1 MAVLTEEQTMLR
13 DAARS
18 WAQESSPVTVFRKLR
33 DDKVAGANIE
43 KRERETWKEMA
54 DMGWAGIVIPEAYGG
69 VGMGYQTLGLVLEET
84 GRTLTASA
92 LISTALC
99 AASALVLGG
108 TEQQKQ
114 TWLTKIASG
123 DAIGT
128 LAIDEGHHHD
138 PHHVKLEAKRDG
150 EGWKL
155 NGTKRFVLDGGL
167 ADFFIV
173 SAKTSG
179 GITLFL
185 VAANTSGVSKQ
196 ALTMADSRGMADVS
210 FDNVK
215 VGNADVVG
223 VVDQGSKV
231 LDATLDR
238 ARAGL
243 AAEMLGTATQAFETT
258 LEYLKVRTQFGK
270 LIGTFQ
276 ALQHRAGKMFVD
288 LELGRSCVEA
298 ALTALDENAENTSTL
313 VSLAKARMSDTIH
326 LVTNEMVQ
334 MHGGIGMTD
343 EHDAGLYIKR
353 ARVAEATFGSAGFH
367 RDLYARA
374 MGF

>member
-1 MAVLTEEQTMLR
+1 MAVLTDEQTMLR

-18 WAQESSPVTVFRKLR
+18 WSQESSPVTVLR
-33 DDKVAGANIE
+33 AARDKNIAGGF
-43 KRERETWKEMA
+43 KRAAWKEMA

-99 AASALVLGG
+99 AATALVRGG

-114 TWLTKIASG
+114 HWLTKIASG

-128 LAIDEGHHHD
+128 LVIDESHHHD
-138 PHHVKLEAKRDG
+138 PSNVQLEAKRAG
-150 EGWKL
+150 EGWQL
-155 NGTKRFVLDGGL
+155 NGRKRFVLDGGI

-173 SAKTSG
+173 STKTAG
-179 GITLFL
+179 GITLF
-185 VAANTSGVSKQ
+185 VVPATAAGINKQ
-196 ALTMADSRGMADVS
+196 VLSMADSRGMADVT
-210 FDNVK
+210 FENVK
-215 VGNADVVG
+215 VSASDVLG
-223 VVDQGSKV
+223 QIDQGMKI
-231 LDATLDR
+231 LEPTLDC

-243 AAEMLGTATQAFETT
+243 AAEMLGSATQAFETT
-258 LEYLKVRTQFGK
+258 MEYLKVRSQFGK

-288 LELGRSCVEA
+288 LEMGRSCVEA
-298 ALTALDENAENTSTL
+298 ALKAIDDNASDAAVL
-313 VSLAKARMSDTIH
+313 VSLAKARMSDTFH
-326 LVTNEMVQ
+326 LVSNEMVQ

-343 EHDAGLYIKR
+343 VHDAGLYMKR

-367 RDLYARA
+367 RDRYARA

>member
-18 WAQESSPVTVFRKLR
+18 WAQESAPVAVFRKLR
-33 DDKVAGANIE
+33 DAKVPGGF
-43 KRERETWKEMA
+43 KRETWKEMA
-54 DMGWAGIVIPEAYGG
+54 DMGWTGIVIPEAYGG

-92 LISTALC
+92 LVSTALC
-99 AASALVLGG
+99 TATALVFGG
-108 TEQQKQ
+108 SEQQKQ

-123 DAIGT
+123 DAIGA
-128 LAIDEGHHHD
+128 LALDESNHHD
-138 PHHVKLEAKRDG
+138 PSHVKLDAKRDG
-150 EGWKL
+150 AGWKL

-173 SAKTSG
+173 SAQTTG
-179 GITLFL
+179 GITLFA
-185 VAANTSGVSKQ
+185 VAANSSGITRQ
-196 ALTMADSRGMADVS
+196 ALSMADSRGMADVA
-210 FDNVK
+210 FANVK
-215 VGNADVVG
+215 VDTADIVG
-223 VVDQGSKV
+223 QVDQGLKV
-231 LDATLDR
+231 LEPTLDC

-243 AAEMLGTATQAFETT
+243 TAEMLGTATQAFETT

-270 LIGTFQ
+270 LIGSFQ

-298 ALTALDENAENTSTL
+298 ALKAIDESAPNAATL
-313 VSLAKARMSDTIH
+313 VSLAKARMGDTLH

-343 EHDAGLYIKR
+343 AHDAGLYIKR
-353 ARVAEATFGSAGFH
+353 ARVAEATFGSAAFH
-367 RDLYARA
+367 RDRYARA
-374 MGF
+374 LGF

>member
-33 DDKVAGANIE
+33 DDKTPGGF
-43 KRERETWKEMA
+43 KRDTWKEMA
-54 DMGWAGIVIPEAYGG
+54 DLGWTGIIIPETYGG

-92 LISTALC
+92 LISTSLC

-114 TWLTKIASG
+114 MWLTKIASG

-128 LAIDEGHHHD
+128 LAIDENHHHN
-138 PHHVKLEAKRDG
+138 PPAVKVEARRDG
-150 EGWKL
+150 SDWRL
-155 NGTKRFVLDGGL
+155 SGTKRFVLDGGL

-173 SAKTSG
+173 SAKTPN

-185 VAANTSGVSKQ
+185 VAGHASGITRQ
-196 ALTMADSRGMADVS
+196 PLEMADSRGMADVT

-215 VGNADVVG
+215 VSDADVVG
-223 VVDQGSKV
+223 AVDQGMKV
-231 LDATLDR
+231 LAPTLDR
-238 ARAGL
+238 ACAGL
-243 AAEMLGTATQAFETT
+243 AAEMLGTASQAFETT

-276 ALQHRAGKMFVD
+276 SLQHRAGKMFVD
-288 LELGRSCVEA
+288 LELSRSCVEA
-298 ALTALDENAENTSTL
+298 ALKAIDDNAEDASTL
-313 VSLAKARMSDTIH
+313 ASLAKARMSDAIH

-343 EHDAGLYIKR
+343 AHDAGLYIKR
-353 ARVAEATFGSAGFH
+353 ARVAEATFGSAGYH
-367 RDLYARA
+367 RDRYARA
-374 MGF
+374 MGY

>member
-33 DDKVAGANIE
+33 DANVPGGF
-43 KRERETWKEMA
+43 KRETWKEMA
-54 DMGWAGIVIPEAYGG
+54 DMGWTGIVIPEAYGG

-99 AASALVLGG
+99 TASALVIGG

-123 DAIGT
+123 DAIGA
-128 LAIDEGHHHD
+128 LAIDEGPHHD
-138 PHHVKLEAKRDG
+138 PHRVEFEATRDG

-155 NGTKRFVLDGGL
+155 NGTKRFVIDGGL

-185 VAANTSGVSKQ
+185 VTGHASGITRQPLS
-196 ALTMADSRGMADVS
+196 MADSRGMADVT

-215 VGNADVVG
+215 VTAADVVG
-223 VVDQGSKV
+223 QVDQGLKV
-231 LDATLDR
+231 LDPTLDR

-243 AAEMLGTATQAFETT
+243 SAEMLGAATQAFEVT
-258 LEYLKVRTQFGK
+258 LEYLKTRTQFGK

-298 ALTALDENAENTSTL
+298 ALKAIDDNADNASTL
-313 VSLAKARMSDTIH
+313 VSLAKARLSDTIH

-343 EHDAGLYIKR
+343 AHDAGLYIKR